1 MSSIRG
7 WGRRRDFAPR
17 RRPTL
22 LRQYAN
28 IIPATSR
35 RLPSSASTRRALR
48 NDFPQDFYRLA
59 GCCPNRS
66 FDRAGL
72 RQLGSDCYPKRHA
85 NANANGSAH
94 RYGHCCHHTAS
105 RQDAYQKGTYQKD
118 ARNTRTYLDPRPDL
132 DTRADLDTRT
142 HLHPDSYLYPDAY
155 LGANSDNPSDT
166 DANAKADR
174 YAASNADTNAD
185 PNTSPYAHPNAYA
198 TAAMGNTQQP
208 CVRIAGTGNP
218 GTARRSKAWL
228 AVGNRLPRKNEHRY
242 HADHLHFY

>member
-1 MSSIRG
+1 MGSPKGFS
-7 WGRRRDFAPR
+7 PR

-22 LRQYAN
+22 RLRCAN
-28 IIPATSR
+28 IILATSR
-35 RLPSSASTRRALR
+35 HPAPAHRPGGPIR

-59 GCCPNRS
+59 GGCPNRG
-66 FDRAGL
+66 FNRAGL
-72 RQLGSDCYPKRHA
+72 RQLGSDCYPKRHG
-85 NANANGSAH
+85 NDNGNGSAH

-118 ARNTRTYLDPRPDL
+118 TRNTRTYLDPRPDL

-142 HLHPDSYLYPDAY
+142 HLHPDAYLYPDAY

-185 PNTSPYAHPNAYA
+185 PNTSSYAHPHAYA
-198 TAAMGNTQQP
+198 AAAMGNTQQP

-228 AVGNRLPRKNEHRY
+228 AVGSRLPRKNEHRH